1 MAHSATTI
9 NENGICWQYA
19 VARRVVQRS
28 STLLA
33 LESPWM
39 SFTRDAL
46 WHNGMSPPR
55 QGAYSQCDDSV
66 RIVDPEAI
74 ARAPCWQ
81 LIRSPHLSRSNTG
94 HVCCNVQYLCAAVG
108 CHLRRKVVE
117 FAVSHEIHNPKVGG
131 SNPPP
136 ATNEIINLGPA
147 DQWQALRVCG
157 QCAGF

>member
-39 SFTRDAL
+39 SLTRDAL

-55 QGAYSQCDDSV
+55 KGRAREGDSPYQRV
-66 RIVDPEAI
+66 LDHTSWRCSHG
-74 ARAPCWQ
+74 RAASEM
-81 LIRSPHLSRSNTG
+81 LRF
-94 HVCCNVQYLCAAVG
+94 G
-108 CHLRRKVVE
+108 C
-117 FAVSHEIHNPKVGG
+117 
-131 SNPPP
+131 
-136 ATNEIINLGPA
+136 T
-147 DQWQALRVCG
+147 
-157 QCAGF
+157 